1 MWKVRNYGGQNTTH
15 EGANARRLTPEQ
27 QLRRSVLSCMLWED
41 TFYEDGESISGRI
54 ESLCKEVDP
63 NVLAKLA
70 VEARTKFKLRSV
82 PVLLARSLAKK
93 SGHPRL
99 IRKTIENVI
108 QRPDEIYRFLELY
121 WKEKKQPLSRQVK
134 RALSNAIKKFNAA
147 SLAKYKG
154 NEHVSLKDVI
164 FLCHPK
170 PANEEQAKLFRQVI
184 GGFCTCGHSHWV
196 KEIHKNQEICPENC
210 GCTTYVEDKLA
221 LADTWETAFTS
232 TEGQKTDEF
241 KKDTWERLL
250 NERKLGPM
258 ALLKALRN
266 MENVGVDTELIK
278 SALNYMKVERI
289 LPFRFITA
297 DRYSGSFRKEIES
310 AMMKCLKGH
319 EKITGKTV
327 LLVDVSGSMDHTD
340 LRSSYNRI
348 DIANGLAILL
358 REICEDIS
366 IYSFSNEV
374 VKIMPE
380 RGFDLAKKIYD
391 SQFHQGTYLGK
402 ALTGVAKKEEYYDRV
417 IVITDEQSAD
427 NIDHFDPKIG
437 YMINVAPYQHGIDFG
452 DQKWVG
458 INGFSEAVI
467 DFILQLE
474 KEEKSD
480 FASDFEISWSEK

>member
-1 MWKVRNYGGQNTTH
+1 MWKVRNYGEQNTTH
-15 EGANARRLTPEQ
+15 EGANARKLTPDQE
-27 QLRRSVLSCMLWED
+27 LRRSVLSCMLWED
-41 TFYEDGESISGRI
+41 SFYENGESIFSRI

-70 VEARTKFKLRSV
+70 VEARIKFKLRSV
-82 PVLLARSLAKK
+82 PILLARLLAKR

-99 IRKTIENVI
+99 IRKTIESVI

-121 WKEKKQPLSRQVK
+121 WKEEKQPLSRQVK
-134 RALSNAIKKFNAA
+134 RALANTIKKFNAY

-164 FLCHPK
+164 FMCHPK

-184 GGFCTCGHSHWV
+184 GGFCTCGHNHWV
-196 KEIHKNQEICPENC
+196 KEVHKNQEICPKNC
-210 GCTTYVEDKLA
+210 GCQTYVEDKLA

-232 TEGQKTDEF
+232 SEGQKTDEF

-250 NERKLGPM
+250 KERKLGPM

-266 MENVGVDTELIK
+266 MENVGVNSHLIRI
-278 SALNYMKVERI
+278 ALNEMKVDRI

-297 DRYSGSFRKEIES
+297 DRYSGSFREDIEP
-310 AMMKCLKGH
+310 AMMRCLKGH
-319 EKITGKTV
+319 ERLAGKTV

-340 LRSSYNRI
+340 VRSSYNRV

-358 REICEDIS
+358 REICEDVS
-366 IYSFSNEV
+366 IYSFSNYA
-374 VKIMPE
+374 VKIGPN
-380 RGFDLAKKIYD
+380 RGFNLAKSIYD
-391 SQFHQGTYLGK
+391 SQIHSGTYLGK
-402 ALTGVAKKEEYYDRV
+402 ALGEVAREEKSYDRV

-427 NIDHFDPKIG
+427 NINHFDPKKG
-437 YMINVAPYQHGIDFG
+437 YMINVAPYQYGIDFE
-452 DQKWVG
+452 DQNWVG

-467 DFILQLE
+467 DFIIQLE

-480 FASDFEISWSEK
+480 FQSDFEITWSEK